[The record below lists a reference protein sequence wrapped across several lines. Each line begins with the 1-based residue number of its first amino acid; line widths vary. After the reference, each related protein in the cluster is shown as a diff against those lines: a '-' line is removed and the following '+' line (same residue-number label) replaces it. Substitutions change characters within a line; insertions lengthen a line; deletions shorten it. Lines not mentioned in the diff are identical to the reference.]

1 MEETKTYWNGNGK
14 HQELYDAQ
22 WQELVLINGNAGTVQ
37 GEVLRAASRLYH
49 RWFNDGD
56 RIEEHG
62 QITDSSAENAWGF
75 LHLAHTL
82 LHEGEGKDALKAIAE
97 IVADAALAKSE
108 EGYEEAL
115 ERLADAATLYAAT
128 RPLVTTDEDFVG
140 NGWDEVCVQDC
151 RLWTEGEDEEE
162 EDEDYEDE
170 L

>member
-1 MEETKTYWNGNGK
+1 M
-14 HQELYDAQ
+14 
-22 WQELVLINGNAGTVQ
+22 
-37 GEVLRAASRLYH
+37 
-49 RWFNDGD
+49 
-56 RIEEHG
+56 
-62 QITDSSAENAWGF
+62 
-75 LHLAHTL
+75 
-82 LHEGEGKDALKAIAE
+82 
-97 IVADAALAKSE
+97 AKSE

-128 RPLVTTDEDFVG
+128 RPLVPTDEDFVG